1 VARAGYRGQLGGIF
15 ECPCGRSRD
24 AWIITG
30 STDALRLQ
38 TAAPWLAWPLLLIQ
52 DALTIL

>member
-15 ECPCGRSRD
+15 ECPSKD

-30 STDALRLQ
+30 STDALGLQ
-38 TAAPWLAWPLLLIQ
+38 TPAPWLAWPLLLIQ